1 MSTHRT
7 FAALLLA
14 ALFLFSFASQT
25 KAGEKFS
32 QARVTIETR
41 ADFQQL
47 KSLRL
52 DEVYVGDKYIT
63 VLVTAEELQ
72 LLESSGLK
80 FELTVDDMTAFYR
93 SRFDPSK
100 TMGGYRTLSEI
111 ELAMDS
117 IATANPTI
125 VRAKWSIGNSL
136 EGRPIYVMKISDSP
150 LLDESE
156 PEVYYYAAH
165 HAREVIT
172 PEVLIYY
179 MRYLTNNY
187 GTNAQVTFLVN
198 NRELFFSPCM
208 NPDGYA
214 YNEETDPGGGGL
226 WRKNR
231 RNNGGSFGVDLNR
244 NYGYQWG
251 FDNEGSSPNGNEE
264 TYRGTSA
271 FSEPETQAEK
281 AFIESRNF
289 VITLSY
295 HSFSDLFLYPWG
307 YAEIFTPD
315 NEIFEAMGDTIGA
328 LAGYSVGPPWQLL
341 YPVNGSS
348 DDWGYGE
355 QTTKNKNFAVT
366 IEVGNQS
373 DDFWPPTN
381 RITPLVTNA
390 MGPALFLARIAD
402 APQKLKAPA
411 KPNIYPQADIS
422 VSDFDLFWH
431 HFDLDN
437 PALTFEV
444 WQLSGYSQGTD
455 NLESVTNNWNPGGFS
470 LSTVRANSP
479 VNSYFSGNVA
489 NLDSRLTAATA
500 MHVDAGD
507 SIKFAAWY
515 NIESGWDYGYVEVS
529 TNGGG
534 TWTSIP
540 GNITTNTN
548 PNGNN
553 LGNGI
558 TGNSAGWVQAKFTLA
573 SYVNQ
578 NILVR
583 FRYMSDGFV
592 NSGGLFIDDI
602 YPTDSYASQLLL
614 TMSETD
620 STYHVSGLTN
630 GTYYYRVRAKDA
642 QNQLSAYSDLEQVIV
657 GLPPSCTWL
666 VGDADGNGIYTIS
679 DAVYVIAYTFTGGPA
694 PTPNTVGSGDADCNG
709 LITIS
714 DAVFMIQ
721 FIFSG
726 GTSPGASCDCTDY

>member
-7 FAALLLA
+7 FAALLFA
-14 ALFLFSFASQT
+14 ALFLILFATQT

-32 QARVTIETR
+32 QARVAIETR
-41 ADFQQL
+41 ADFQTL

-72 LLESSGLK
+72 LLEASGLK

-264 TYRGTSA
+264 TYRGASA

-328 LAGYSVGPPWQLL
+328 MAGYSVGPPWQLL

-411 KPNIYPQADIS
+411 KPSIYPQADIS

-455 NLESVTNNWNPGGFS
+455 NLESVTNNWNPGGFT
-470 LSTVRANSP
+470 LSTVRANSG

-529 TNGGG
+529 TNGGSS
-534 TWTSIP
+534 WSSIP

-558 TGNSAGWVQAKFTLA
+558 TGNSSGWVQGKFNLA
-573 SYVNQ
+573 AYVNQ

-602 YPTDSYASQLLL
+602 YPTDSYSSQLLL

-642 QNQLSAYSDLEQVIV
+642 QNQLSAYSDLEQVTV
-657 GLPPSCTWL
+657 ALPPSCTWL

-726 GTSPGASCDCTDY
+726 GTSPGASCDCADY